1 MGVPQETKNRT
12 IIGSSNPT
20 PVYISERKKMKTLIQ
35 KVTCTPV
42 FIAAL
47 LTMAK
52 IWKQSKCLSTD
63 KQIKKMWHIYA
74 MEYYSAI
81 KRMKFC
87 HLQQCGWTYRILFLV
102 KYVRQRKT
110 NTVCYH
116 LTWNLRNKT
125 NECIQQ
131 NRNRL
136 TVIQNKLVD
145 AGGEKEGGMG
155 KIGVWD

>member
-63 KQIKKMWHIYA
+63 K
-74 MEYYSAI
+74 
-81 KRMKFC
+81 
-87 HLQQCGWTYRILFLV
+87 
-102 KYVRQRKT
+102 
-110 NTVCYH
+110 
-116 LTWNLRNKT
+116 
-125 NECIQQ
+125 
-131 NRNRL
+131 
-136 TVIQNKLVD
+136 
-145 AGGEKEGGMG
+145 
-155 KIGVWD
+155 